1 VPPVNGT
8 RYLLTE
14 DIGFSTTVTVN
25 RTSATGN
32 LLTVDSTKNLIKG
45 QRIKLDT
52 TIGNVV
58 ANTFYFI
65 LNITSDRTLTLST
78 TAVTPASTAMVQ
90 IDALKAPIDATVYN
104 MQGATAWPAA
114 SGNDLVAFANDI
126 VQYDSATSSWSVVF
140 DASEFDSTVEYV
152 TNLNT
157 GIQYKY
163 NGTNWVKSY
172 EGIYI
177 AGKWTLVL

>member
-1 VPPVNGT
+1 MANGT
-8 RYLLTE
+8 RFLIT
-14 DIGFSTTVTVN
+14 DNIG
-25 RTSATGN
+25 
-32 LLTVDSTKNLIKG
+32 DSTQYWQGL
-45 QRIKLDT
+45 
-52 TIGNVV
+52 
-58 ANTFYFI
+58 
-65 LNITSDRTLTLST
+65 SD
-78 TAVTPASTAMVQ
+78 
-90 IDALKAPIDATVYN
+90 DAAE
-104 MQGATAWPAA
+104 
-114 SGNDLVAFANDI
+114 ANDI
-126 VQYDSATSSWSVVF
+126 VQYNSATNTWSVVF